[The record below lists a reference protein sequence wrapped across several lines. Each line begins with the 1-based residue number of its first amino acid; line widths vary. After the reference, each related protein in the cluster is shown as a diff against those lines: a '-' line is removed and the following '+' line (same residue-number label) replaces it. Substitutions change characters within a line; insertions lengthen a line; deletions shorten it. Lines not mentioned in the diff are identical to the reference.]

1 MTAGVRESAV
11 AGSWY
16 AGSPD
21 RLRADVEEFLAGV
34 SQQAPEGELVGLISP
49 HAGLVYSGP
58 VAAYGY
64 SLLRGRRN
72 LTALLIGPSHRLA
85 FEGCVVWA
93 AGEWRTP
100 LGAVPIDADLACR
113 LVDSGAVRADDD
125 PHLPE
130 HSIEMQLPFLQH
142 LVEGLRI
149 VPVLMGA
156 QTRETVFA
164 LAEAV
169 SREALSCAQDVLL
182 VASSDLSHYHPAP
195 VAGEMDALVV
205 GDVDRFDSEGLMRRL
220 EARHE
225 HACGGGP
232 MVAVLEAAKRLGA
245 VASTVLRYADSGD
258 VGPRDKSQVV
268 GYLSAAL
275 TRVAT

>member
-21 RLRADVEEFLAGV
+21 RLRADVEEFLAEV
-34 SQQAPEGELVGLISP
+34 SQQAPEGELVGLVSP

-64 SLLRGRRN
+64 SLLRGRKD
-72 LTALLIGPSHRLA
+72 LTALLIGPSHRFA
-85 FEGCVVWA
+85 FEGCAVWA

-100 LGAVPIDADLACR
+100 LGAIPIDADLASR
-113 LVDSGAVRADDD
+113 LIDSGAVRADDE
-125 PHLPE
+125 PHLSE
-130 HSIEMQLPFLQH
+130 HSLEMQLPFLQH

-149 VPVLMGA
+149 VPVLMGE
-156 QTRETVFA
+156 QTRETAKA

-169 SREALSCAQDVLL
+169 SREAGSRSGDVLL

-205 GDVDRFDSEGLMRRL
+205 DDVNRFDPEALMLRL

-232 MVAVLEAAKRLGA
+232 IVAVLDAAKRLGA
-245 VASTVLRYADSGD
+245 NASTVLRYADSGD
-258 VGPRDKSQVV
+258 AGPRDKSQVV

-275 TRVAT
+275 TRVPT